1 MMIRVSGFGDASS
14 STTSTDRSTFRTF
27 DDEKQ
32 IGTTDDPNSSR
43 YVVRY
48 IISILISAAA
58 LIGFMFL
65 FL

>member
-1 MMIRVSGFGDASS
+1 MMIRVSGFDDASS
-14 STTSTDRSTFRTF
+14 STSTDRSIFRTF

-43 YVVRY
+43 YLVRY

-58 LIGFMFL
+58 LIGFVFL